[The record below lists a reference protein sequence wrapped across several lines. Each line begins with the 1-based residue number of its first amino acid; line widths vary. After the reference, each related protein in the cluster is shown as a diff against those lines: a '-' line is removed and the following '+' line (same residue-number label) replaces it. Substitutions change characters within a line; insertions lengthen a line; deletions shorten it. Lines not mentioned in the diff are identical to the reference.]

1 MAIFKLQRSVLSVA
15 LVFYSGG
22 VFAENQSDLVD
33 NADVRCADAASQHM
47 AECHLKPIVMVANP
61 AAKQAYLI
69 KIDPKQPI
77 QPVPA
82 SDGADFLKHVSG
94 FNAIRNGGTNGDPV
108 FRGMFGSRLKILNN
122 GSEML
127 GACPARMDAPTS
139 YIAPENFD
147 EIRIVKGPQT
157 VLWGAASAATV
168 NFERKPQ
175 HLEQPDLKVD
185 ASVTSASNHRVDT
198 NIDTTAGNQ
207 LGYVRVTGNT
217 SESDDYKDGHGDKVP
232 SKWRKWNADV
242 ALGWTPTEDTWLELS
257 AGKGDGESRY
267 AGRDMDGSQFLR
279 ESVGLRFEQKNI
291 TEVFKKLEGQINY
304 NNADHVMDNYT
315 LRRPEPMDM
324 GGHGEH
330 EHAEMSEGMM
340 PSSMDAGMDMGG
352 DMDMGGGMGMSDP
365 AMAMELARKTISA
378 RTAATFGW
386 ADYQLIVGADIN
398 QNSHKGRMGG
408 RDYKKEAWKTDAE
421 FQQVGL
427 FTESSWKLGE
437 RNKVISGLR
446 IDQTKVED
454 KRPDQVSFNET
465 RKETLPSGFLR
476 LESQLGNS
484 LNSYVGMGY
493 VDRMPDY
500 WELFSPVHA
509 GATNAFRGVKTEKTT
524 QLDTGLNYKSGPWSG
539 WVSAYAGR
547 INDYILMSYHH
558 HEGHA
563 GNSAGAKN
571 VDATIAGGETGVSYQ
586 FNPQFS
592 TDVNLA
598 YAWGRNDDDKKPL
611 PQISPLEARFAFNY
625 HADKY
630 NAGALLRMVS
640 RQDRIA
646 LNQGNIV
653 GQDLSESKGF
663 AVFSVNAG
671 YQINQYLNASMG
683 IDNLFNKTYAEHLNK
698 AGSANF
704 GYASNQIVNDIG
716 RNFWARLSVKY

>member
-15 LVFYSGG
+15 MVFCAGG
-22 VFAENQSDLVD
+22 VYAGNQPDVVD
-33 NADVRCADAASQHM
+33 NANLRCTDAASQHTP
-47 AECHLKPIVMVANP
+47 ECHLKPIVLLANP
-61 AAKQAYLI
+61 SAKQAYLI
-69 KIDPKQPI
+69 KADPKQPI

-82 SDGADFLKHVSG
+82 SDGADYLKHIAG
-94 FNAIRNGGTNGDPV
+94 FNAIRNGGTNGDPI

-147 EIRIVKGPQT
+147 QITIVKGPQT

-175 HLEQPDLKVD
+175 HFDSAGLKAD
-185 ASVTSASNHRVDT
+185 ASVTVASNHRVDSS
-198 NIDTTAGNQ
+198 IDTTAGDQ
-207 LGYVRVTGNT
+207 LGYVRVAANT
-217 SESDDYKDGHGDKVP
+217 SESDDYKDGNGDKVP
-232 SKWRKWNADV
+232 AKWRKWNADV
-242 ALGWTPTEDTWLELS
+242 ALGWTPSEDTWLELS
-257 AGKGDGESRY
+257 AGKGDGEARY
-267 AGRDMDGSQFLR
+267 AGRSMDGSQFLR

-291 TEVFKKLEGQINY
+291 SPVFKKLEGQVNY

-315 LRRPEPMDM
+315 LRKPSAMDM
-324 GGHGEH
+324 GHDEH
-330 EHAEMSEGMM
+330 EDMS
-340 PSSMDAGMDMGG
+340 GMDG

-386 ADYQLIVGADIN
+386 ADYQLIIGADTN

-408 RDYKKEAWKTDAE
+408 RDYKNAAWEKDAE
-421 FQQVGL
+421 FRQLGV
-427 FTESSWKLGE
+427 FTESTWKVNGS
-437 RNKVISGLR
+437 NKVISGLR
-446 IDQTKVED
+446 IDQTEVQD
-454 KRPDQVSFNET
+454 KRPDEVSFNET
-465 RKETLPSGFLR
+465 RKDTLPSGFLR
-476 LESQLGNS
+476 LESQLADG
-484 LNSYVGMGY
+484 LNSYVGVGY
-493 VDRMPDY
+493 VERMPDY

-524 QLDTGLNYKSGPWSG
+524 QLDTGLTYKSGAWSG
-539 WVSAYAGR
+539 WVSAYAGQVD
-547 INDYILMSYHH
+547 DYILLSYHH
-558 HEGHA
+558 HAGHS
-563 GNSAGAKN
+563 GNTAGAKN
-571 VDATIAGGETGVSYQ
+571 VDATIAGGETGLSYQ

-598 YAWGRNDDDKKPL
+598 YAYGRNDDDNKPL
-611 PQISPLEARFAFNY
+611 PQIAPLEARFAFNY

-630 NAGALLRMVS
+630 SAGALLRLVS
-640 RQDRIA
+640 KQDRIA

-653 GQDLSESKGF
+653 GQDLEESKGL

-671 YQINQYLNASMG
+671 YQINQYLNASIG

-704 GYASNQIVNDIG
+704 GYASNQIINDMG
-716 RNFWARLSVKY
+716 RNFWGRLSFKY